1 MLNVSL
7 NFLKFTDCYLEGAG
21 RFITM
26 TDKRAEEIVKTE
38 VSREESVNK
47 EEVKKREEEKIP
59 DTRPLDKLTKTE
71 LLKMAKE
78 LKDKSEK
85 DYDRFLRAQAECD
98 NIIKRNKKEREDW
111 IKYSNETLIKE
122 ILPVIDN
129 LEKAVSHSRDENSIH
144 ALREGIELTLKSLKD
159 ALAKSGLE
167 EVNAEGKY
175 FDPCLH
181 HAVSEREDEKVKA
194 GIVLGE
200 LQKGYKLNQ
209 RLIRP
214 AMVVLS
220 KGKSGSEKGR
230 EEKVFDSVCED

>member
-1 MLNVSL
+1 
-7 NFLKFTDCYLEGAG
+7 
-21 RFITM
+21 M
-26 TDKRAEEIVKTE
+26 TDKRSEEIVKID
-38 VSREESVNK
+38 VSQEESVNK
-47 EEVKKREEEKIP
+47 EEGKKREEEKIP
-59 DTRPLDKLTKTE
+59 DTRPFDKLTKTE

-122 ILPVIDN
+122 ILPVMDN
-129 LEKAVSHSRDENSIH
+129 LEKAVSHSRDENSID
-144 ALREGIELTLKSLKD
+144 ALREGIELTLKGLKD

-167 EVNAEGKY
+167 EVKAKGKH

-181 HAVSEREDEKVKA
+181 HAVSQIEDGKVEA
-194 GIVLGE
+194 GIVLDE
-200 LQKGYKLNQ
+200 LQKGYTLNQ

-220 KGKSGSEKGR
+220 KGKSGYEKGR
-230 EEKVFDSVCED
+230 EEKVFDSVCEDEKVKGIQGGKNGENYWD